1 MEAKQLK
8 RATALFIVI
17 ISGGIMIWATFGQ
30 YALGVLGW
38 AFEEELEVSASMIGI
53 LTAIMFGASGVAS
66 FFVGMIA
73 DRFDIAWLTLLQIVL
88 AAIVFGIFA
97 FVESQAMLIV
107 ACILIGAIMAL
118 CNPLSNRVVSMY
130 LPQTSHAVV
139 ISWKSIGPQLGAL
152 FAGVAFG
159 GIAEIFYWR
168 HIVIFLVLIMA
179 AFGVYCF
186 FALRRRA
193 LFDPIPA
200 PVSPEA
206 REELEADLETD
217 LDSGIAVNDAVGA
230 HAAGNASA
238 PAVTNSTA
246 TTNTQMDEA
255 VVAAVEDR
263 TLPIAWWLIP
273 FAFFSGGAIASIGA
287 YIPLYASQ
295 TMGMTLTAAGIA
307 AAVIAGVSILA
318 RFLWVAL
325 LRVFDYVTVFIL
337 AGITATLSTIVL
349 AIAPQFGDVVFWLA
363 IIATGATALGAAPV
377 LQIVLVQSAS
387 RKQVGFIS
395 AMVGVGLYAG
405 FAFQP
410 LGLAY
415 IIDNVGFD
423 ISWYF
428 MAGSAL
434 VATFIIIAYAMIH
447 GKPEGPAPKR
457 VKTAAVAAQ
466 K

>member
-1 MEAKQLK
+1 
-8 RATALFIVI
+8 
-17 ISGGIMIWATFGQ
+17 MIWATFGQ

-38 AFEEELEVSASMIGI
+38 AFEEELKVSTSMIGI

-73 DRFDIAWLTLLQIVL
+73 DRLDVAWLTVMQIVL

-97 FVESQAMLIV
+97 FVESQLMLVI
-107 ACILIGAIMAL
+107 ACILIGAIMAM
-118 CNPLSNRVVSMY
+118 CNPLSNRVVAMY
-130 LPQTSHAVV
+130 LPPTAHAVA

-168 HIVIFLVLIMA
+168 HIVIILVLAMA
-179 AFGVYCF
+179 AFGVWAF
-186 FALRRRA
+186 FALRARA
-193 LFDPIPA
+193 VFDPIPA
-200 PVSPEA
+200 PVSPET
-206 REELEADLETD
+206 REE
-217 LDSGIAVNDAVGA
+217 IAELAEESDG
-230 HAAGNASA
+230 SDM
-238 PAVTNSTA
+238 S
-246 TTNTQMDEA
+246 A
-255 VVAAVEDR
+255 VVAEQLDEQVVDVVEDR
-263 TLPIAWWLIP
+263 TQPIAWWLIP

-295 TMGMTLTAAGIA
+295 TMNMSLTAAGIA

-325 LRVFDYVTVFIL
+325 MRVFDFVIIFVL
-337 AGITATLSTIVL
+337 AGITATLSTVL
-349 AIAPQFGDVVFWLA
+349 LALAPQFGEVVFWIA

-377 LQIVLVQSAS
+377 LQIVLVQSSS

-415 IIDNVGFD
+415 IIDNIGFD
-423 ISWYF
+423 VSWYF
-428 MAGSAL
+428 MAASA
-434 VATFIIIAYAMIH
+434 FISMLLIVVYAMVH
-447 GKPEGPAPKR
+447 GRPEGPTPRR
-457 VKTAAVAAQ
+457 VKSVKTSVDA
-466 K
+466 

>member
-1 MEAKQLK
+1 MTTKEVSAMAAKQLK
-8 RATALFIVI
+8 RATSLFIVI
-17 ISGGIMIWATFGQ
+17 VSGGIMIWATFGQ

-38 AFEEELEVSASMIGI
+38 AFEEELAVSTSMIGI

-97 FVESQAMLIV
+97 FVESQTMLVI

-130 LPQTSHAVV
+130 LPQNAHAVV

-159 GIAEIFYWR
+159 GIAELFYWR
-168 HIVIFLVLIMA
+168 HIVIVLVLAMA
-179 AFGVYCF
+179 AFGAYCF
-186 FALRRRA
+186 FALRGRA

-200 PVSPEA
+200 PVAPETRA
-206 REELEADLETD
+206 ELAAETE
-217 LDSGIAVNDAVGA
+217 LTEPVDS
-230 HAAGNASA
+230 AAASA
-238 PAVTNSTA
+238 APV
-246 TTNTQMDEA
+246 DEVLA
-255 VVAAVEDR
+255 ASAETEQGGDVVAAIEDK
-263 TLPIAWWLIP
+263 TMPIAWWLIP

-325 LRVFDYVTVFIL
+325 LRVFDYVMVFVL
-337 AGITATLSTIVL
+337 AGVTATLSTIVL
-349 AIAPQFGDVVFWLA
+349 AIAPQFGEVVFWVA
-363 IIATGATALGAAPV
+363 IVATGATALGAAPV

-434 VATFIIIAYAMIH
+434 VATLIIIAYAMIH
-447 GKPEGPAPKR
+447 GRPEGPAPKR
-457 VKTAAVAAQ
+457 VKTARVRA
-466 K
+466 